1 MSRATDMARR
11 QTQQANDNLK
21 LALEYILG
29 TAEGREL
36 YRWIRANSH
45 VFAPAP
51 QDGTERWL
59 GWRDLGLFLV
69 SSMRAANLRGC
80 LLAEEEGA
88 HDEAA
93 RRAAFDA
100 AIKADEREARENNP
114 FPETSNHKD

>member
-1 MSRATDMARR
+1 MSRATDIARR
-11 QTQQANDNLK
+11 QTQQANDTLK
-21 LALEYILG
+21 HALETILD
-29 TAEGREL
+29 TSEGREL
-36 YRWIRANSH
+36 YRWISANSH

-69 SSMRAANLRGC
+69 STMRAANLRGC

-88 HDEAA
+88 HDEVA

-100 AIKADEREARENNP
+100 ALKADEREARENTP
-114 FPETSNHKD
+114 FPQNSTTQD